1 MRVLFVTDLHSST
14 LVLQKALLATK
25 EFRTDLLIIGGD
37 LSGKRVIPILQEADG
52 SFLALEPLQRSGIE
66 GVSQVD
72 PKAVKIPENKLKEYQ
87 TYLENKGLFWKMTDT
102 SEIEAYNRN
111 PEAGR
116 LLGDRFAMERM
127 LLWAEIVNS
136 KLPDGVSCVW
146 TGGNDDGSNLLAE
159 LTKSDLGRFQYVEG
173 KQFKIGSY
181 TLLSMGFSNITPFE
195 TSRELSEIDLNAK
208 LEEMADGISTFER
221 VILNV
226 HVPPSEC
233 GRLDLCPD
241 LHDPNKLMHVG
252 STAVRSFIARHQPLA
267 DFAGHIHEGQGTAK
281 IDRTQIFNPGSD
293 YFAGILQGFVVR
305 FAGSEVAEYVHI
317 VR

>member
-14 LVLQKALLATK
+14 LVLQKALLATI
-25 EFRTDLLIIGGD
+25 EFRTDLLILGGD

-52 SFLALEPLQRSGIE
+52 GFLALEPLQRSGVE
-66 GVSQVD
+66 GGSEVD
-72 PKAVKIPENKLKEYQ
+72 PKAVKIAENKIKEYQ
-87 TYLENKGLFWKMTDT
+87 AYLENKGLFWKMTDT
-102 SEIEAYNRN
+102 SEIEAYNRD

-116 LLGDRFAMERM
+116 LLGDRLAIKRM

-159 LTKSDLGRFQYVEG
+159 LAARNLGRFQYVEG
-173 KQFKIGSY
+173 KHFKIGGY
-181 TLLSMGFSNITPFE
+181 TLLSMGFSNKTPFD
-195 TSRELSEIDLNAK
+195 TSREMSESDLGVK
-208 LEEMADGISTFER
+208 LEEMANGVSTFDR

-226 HVPPSEC
+226 HVPPSDC
-233 GRLDLCPD
+233 GKLDLCPD
-241 LHDPNKLMHVG
+241 LLDPNRLIHVG
-252 STAVRSFIARHQPLA
+252 STAVRTFIEKHQPLA

-281 IDRTQIFNPGSD
+281 IGRTQIFNPGSD
-293 YFAGILQGFVVR
+293 YFAGVLQGFVVR
-305 FAGSEVAEYVHI
+305 FTGSEVGEYVHI